1 MHINLRDAFSK
12 IRCCTVVFPT
22 PPVRGENR
30 SSHPPS
36 QNLTW
41 AKDSNAL
48 TGRCRPDSAHLV
60 WGEFH

>member
-30 SSHPPS
+30 SSHPPIAES
-36 QNLTW
+36 YLGQRFQRFDRTL
-41 AKDSNAL
+41 
-48 TGRCRPDSAHLV
+48 PP
-60 WGEFH
+60 